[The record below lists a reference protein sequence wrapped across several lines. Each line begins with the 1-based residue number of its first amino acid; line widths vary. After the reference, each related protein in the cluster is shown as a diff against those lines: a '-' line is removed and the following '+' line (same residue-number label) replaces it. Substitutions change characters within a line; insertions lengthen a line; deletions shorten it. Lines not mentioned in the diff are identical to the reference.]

1 MKFMFVYIL
10 ECSDGSY
17 YTGVTNNLELR
28 LQQHDAGIHPYSY
41 TFSRRP
47 LKIVFHQ
54 MFLSTALAFEFET
67 KIKKW
72 SRAKKK
78 ALIDEHYEKL
88 PALSKKKF
96 KKK

>member
-1 MKFMFVYIL
+1 MKFLFVYIL

-28 LQQHDAGIHPYSY
+28 LEQHNAGVSPDAY

-47 LKIVFHQ
+47 VKTVFYQ
-54 MFLSTALAFEFET
+54 LFSSPLDAFAFET

-78 ALIDEHYEKL
+78 ALIDEQYEKL